1 MGGELYGG
9 QDPIALEERP
19 LPPGQDLLRVSEVA
33 KALNV
38 GRTAVLAWLKAGKL
52 RGGQTPGG
60 QWRVPAVEV
69 QRLRAQFGITDPSTD
84 RSEAR

>member
-19 LPPGQDLLRVSEVA
+19 LPPGQDLLRPSQVA
-33 KALNV
+33 AALNV
-38 GRTAVLAWLKAGKL
+38 HHRTVLAWLKAGKL

-69 QRLRAQFGITDPSTD
+69 RRLRAQFGITDDGSG
-84 RSEAR
+84 